1 MRRPQFAPEVDA
13 ITIDQPTPVADFPP
27 DLAEAVAATLRAHG
41 MAAEVVEHG
50 EAAEVVVPGARR
62 EEAVSLMAAQMDEIR
77 DRLDDEPQRAGPA
90 PTEPPPESGDEQEPG
105 APLLATERLRR
116 LWPVPVLLVPLLV
129 LLGSASV
136 PANFAVLVLIGGMV
150 AVVALRQRRRE
161 R

>member
-1 MRRPQFAPEVDA
+1 MDA

-41 MAAEVVEHG
+41 MTAEVVERA
-50 EAAEVVVPGARR
+50 EAAEVVVPAARR

-77 DRLDDEPQRAGPA
+77 ERVGDDEPQGGGPA
-90 PTEPPPESGDEQEPG
+90 PTEPAPGGGDSDEPG
-105 APLLATERLRR
+105 PPPLATERLRQ

-150 AVVALRQRRRE
+150 AVVALRQRRRQ

>member
-1 MRRPQFAPEVDA
+1 MDV

-50 EAAEVVVPGARR
+50 EAAEVVVPAARR
-62 EEAVSLMAAQMDEIR
+62 DEAVSLMAAQMDEIR
-77 DRLDDEPQRAGPA
+77 DRLDDEPQRAGPE
-90 PTEPPPESGDEQEPG
+90 PGEPPPESGEGRETGSP
-105 APLLATERLRR
+105 PLATERLRQ
-116 LWPVPVLLVPLLV
+116 LWPVALLLVPLLV

-150 AVVALRQRRRE
+150 AVVALRQRRRQ

>member
-1 MRRPQFAPEVDA
+1 MDA

-50 EAAEVVVPGARR
+50 EAAEVVVPAARR
-62 EEAVSLMAAQMDEIR
+62 DEAVSLMAAQMDEIR
-77 DRLDDEPQRAGPA
+77 DRLDDRPQRDIPA
-90 PTEPPPESGDEQEPG
+90 STDAPAESDDGREPG
-105 APLLATERLRR
+105 STPLATERLRQ
-116 LWPVPVLLVPLLV
+116 LWPVALLLVPLLV

>member
-1 MRRPQFAPEVDA
+1 MDA

-41 MAAEVVEHG
+41 MTAEVVERD
-50 EAAEVVVPGARR
+50 EAAEVVVPAARR

-77 DRLDDEPQRAGPA
+77 ERLGEDEPQRGGPG
-90 PTEPPPESGDEQEPG
+90 PTEPPPANGGGEEPG
-105 APLLATERLRR
+105 SAPLATERLRR

-150 AVVALRQRRRE
+150 AVVALRQRRRQ

>member
-1 MRRPQFAPEVDA
+1 MDA

-41 MAAEVVEHG
+41 MTAEVVERR
-50 EAAEVVVPGARR
+50 EAAEVVVPAARR

-77 DRLDDEPQRAGPA
+77 ERLGDGEPQGGGSA
-90 PTEPPPESGDEQEPG
+90 PTEPPPASGGGEEPG
-105 APLLATERLRR
+105 PPPLATERLRR

-150 AVVALRQRRRE
+150 AVVALRQRRRQ

>member
-1 MRRPQFAPEVDA
+1 MDA

-41 MAAEVVEHG
+41 MAADVVEHG
-50 EAAEVVVPGARR
+50 DAAEVVVPAARR

-77 DRLDDEPQRAGPA
+77 DRLDDEPRHARPA
-90 PTEPPPESGDEQEPG
+90 RTEPSPDGSDGQEPG
-105 APLLATERLRR
+105 SPPLATERLRQ

-150 AVVALRQRRRE
+150 VMVALRQRRRE

>member
-1 MRRPQFAPEVDA
+1 MVA
-13 ITIDQPTPVADFPP
+13 IAIDQPTPVADFPP

-41 MAAEVVEHG
+41 MSAEVVEQG
-50 EAAEVVVPGARR
+50 EDAEVVVPAARR
-62 EEAVSLMAAQMDEIR
+62 DEALSVMAAQMDEIR
-77 DRLDDEPQRAGPA
+77 DRLGQGPAAPAPHAAETPPPSADDDAAGPN
-90 PTEPPPESGDEQEPG
+90 PP
-105 APLLATERLRR
+105 LATERLRR
-116 LWPVPVLLVPLLV
+116 LWPVPVVLVPLLALLG